1 MAPLEPAGE
10 DAIPTKLLQQLSQTP
25 YACSSPLLPLST
37 RPGNFVYR
45 GILAEPIR
53 TQDGATAKSI
63 IIKHYTD
70 TGPKIFEELLLQS
83 LANYLPSAT
92 TVTVKPP
99 RLYLAMLFSA
109 DTHNLLPSPS
119 TATIGRHLGLWLRSF
134 HTWAS
139 APEQAALRAQMWQN
153 DPMRKIKYLFTY
165 DSVLKVLE
173 NYPEL
178 LEGHEKTLDTILDA
192 MAKEFERPSTEEGDG
207 YGLLHGD
214 FWSGNAGWSEP
225 ALADRTNEL
234 FVIDWEFSQFG
245 HRSCDLGQIVG
256 DLYERKIYNNLDT
269 AISTMEGVIDGYGAL
284 SDEMVFRTA
293 IYVGVHLISWYNR
306 RPRKGPRVAPPEV
319 IVAGLT
325 IGRDFMVKGWE
336 KDRAFFQGS
345 GLASLFAA
353 R

>member
-10 DAIPTKLLQQLSQTP
+10 DAIPTKLLQQLSRTP
-25 YACSSPLLPLST
+25 YACSSLLPPLST

-45 GILAEPIR
+45 GILAEPIH

-70 TGPKIFEELLLQS
+70 TTPKIFEELLLNS
-83 LANYLPSAT
+83 LANYSQCTTTAT
-92 TVTVKPP
+92 VRPP
-99 RLYLAMLFSA
+99 RLYLYDRESNIQVLEDFSNTNGLRAMMFSA
-109 DTHNLLPSPS
+109 DAHNLLPSPS
-119 TATIGRHLGLWLRSF
+119 TATIGRHLGVWLRSF

-214 FWSGNAGWSEP
+214 FWSG
-225 ALADRTNEL
+225 
-234 FVIDWEFSQFG
+234 
-245 HRSCDLGQIVG
+245 
-256 DLYERKIYNNLDT
+256 K
-269 AISTMEGVIDGYGAL
+269 
-284 SDEMVFRTA
+284 
-293 IYVGVHLISWYNR
+293 
-306 RPRKGPRVAPPEV
+306 
-319 IVAGLT
+319 
-325 IGRDFMVKGWE
+325 
-336 KDRAFFQGS
+336 
-345 GLASLFAA
+345 
-353 R
+353 